1 MSNKSQTTISFTVRK
16 SGRNTNKI
24 NYNEKL
30 IEKSSIGLQNNKPIV
45 SKCDKS
51 VNQKKTETKSR
62 IRKYSNN
69 KLDENKDELSS
80 SPSKLKKSSDND
92 QNLCS
97 KEISLFAKTKQLL
110 SPSIVDYIIGRDSE
124 CDRIKKLIESHLN
137 DCKPMSLYISG
148 PAGTG
153 KTLSVNHVIN
163 RLHETIQFKLININC
178 MSFRNTNAIFNKI
191 FKQFDNKKNSKQT
204 DCLQSIKSLMTDNKS
219 NQMIVLILDEID
231 QLESKSQEVLNNI
244 FLWPQLANSKL
255 ILIGIANALDFTTR
269 TLSRLKAIGLSTIEE
284 MHFMPYNKDQIV
296 KIIENRIE
304 KATNERNILIS
315 SVALQ
320 LCARKIA
327 SCSGDIRKA
336 LDVCRRAIDLV
347 ESKPKS
353 DISQLSVSPL
363 KLTNDD
369 GFNSGSPKKSA
380 SKSNCVDIQQIMSV
394 LNQVYG
400 QRTDKTEENGKQSL
414 PFHQQII
421 LCALLVCNKQK
432 KLKSVKLCECYQIFV
447 NICEKR
453 GISYNGKNEGEFMNM
468 CQLLDDYGFVTIKNA
483 TQSVRNAKL
492 SLRVDESEIEHSLSD
507 KAFLKSILQQ
517 SGSYVS

>member
-1 MSNKSQTTISFTVRK
+1 V
-16 SGRNTNKI
+16 KI
-24 NYNEKL
+24 
-30 IEKSSIGLQNNKPIV
+30 
-45 SKCDKS
+45 
-51 VNQKKTETKSR
+51 ETKSR
-62 IRKYSNN
+62 IRKHSNN
-69 KLDENKDELSS
+69 KLDENKDESSLSS
-80 SPSKLKKSSDND
+80 SPSKLKKISDNE
-92 QNLCS
+92 QNMCS
-97 KEISLFAKTKQLL
+97 NEMSLFAKTKQLL

-124 CDRIKKLIESHLN
+124 CDRIKNLIESHLN

-153 KTLSVNHVIN
+153 KTLSVNHVMN
-163 RLHETIQFKLININC
+163 RLHQTIQFKLININC

-191 FKQFDNKKNSKQT
+191 FKQFDNKKHSKQT
-204 DCLQSIKSLMTDNKS
+204 DCLQSIKSLMTDKNS

-244 FLWPQLANSKL
+244 FSWPQLANSKL

-315 SVALQ
+315 SFALQ

-347 ESKPKS
+347 ESKHKP

-363 KLTNDD
+363 KLKNDNES
-369 GFNSGSPKKSA
+369 NSGSPKKSA
-380 SKSNCVDIQQIMSV
+380 SKSNCVDIEQIMSV

-414 PFHQQII
+414 PFNQQVI
-421 LCALLVCNKQK
+421 LCALLVCTKEK
-432 KLKSVKLCECYQIFV
+432 KLKSVKLSECHQIFV
-447 NICEKR
+447 NICQKR
-453 GISYNGKNEGEFMNM
+453 GISYNGKNEGDFMNM

-507 KAFLKSILQQ
+507 RAFLKSILQQ
-517 SGSYVS
+517 SGSYI

>member
-1 MSNKSQTTISFTVRK
+1 
-16 SGRNTNKI
+16 
-24 NYNEKL
+24 
-30 IEKSSIGLQNNKPIV
+30 
-45 SKCDKS
+45 
-51 VNQKKTETKSR
+51 
-62 IRKYSNN
+62 
-69 KLDENKDELSS
+69 
-80 SPSKLKKSSDND
+80 
-92 QNLCS
+92 
-97 KEISLFAKTKQLL
+97 
-110 SPSIVDYIIGRDSE
+110 
-124 CDRIKKLIESHLN
+124 
-137 DCKPMSLYISG
+137 
-148 PAGTG
+148 
-153 KTLSVNHVIN
+153 
-163 RLHETIQFKLININC
+163 
-178 MSFRNTNAIFNKI
+178 
-191 FKQFDNKKNSKQT
+191 
-204 DCLQSIKSLMTDNKS
+204 
-219 NQMIVLILDEID
+219 MIVLILDEID

-244 FLWPQLANSKL
+244 FSWPQLANSKL

-269 TLSRLKAIGLSTIEE
+269 TLSRLKAIGLSTIKE

-304 KATNERNILIS
+304 KATNEQNILIS
-315 SVALQ
+315 SVAIQ

-347 ESKPKS
+347 ESKHKS
-353 DISQLSVSPL
+353 DNCELSVSPL
-363 KLTNDD
+363 KLKNDD
-369 GFNSGSPKKSA
+369 GFNSGSPKKIA
-380 SKSNCVDIQQIMSV
+380 SESNCVDIQQIMSV

-400 QRTDKTEENGKQSL
+400 QRSDKTEENGKQSL
-414 PFHQQII
+414 PFHQQVI

-432 KLKSVKLCECYQIFV
+432 KLKSVKLGECHQIFV